1 MAKAETKTE
10 TGKTINPN
18 VNPNLTAEERQIV
31 DRVESQDTS
40 WMTIKES
47 DMEDFSLMADP
58 MELPPPA
65 KKAQDEKRYAFH
77 WAALTPS
84 RIDQLTKMAN
94 PPLRWA
100 ICTRTTFPE
109 LAPWINDA
117 YGCVTRH
124 DCALLFKPWSHHMK
138 VKEAKDALNKA
149 YEEGSG
155 IKGGKNK
162 IASRDGDVEV
172 LSGKQYKI
180 DGNDQVLADES
191 TFDGEDVG
199 EMASAG

>member
-1 MAKAETKTE
+1 
-10 TGKTINPN
+10 
-18 VNPNLTAEERQIV
+18 
-31 DRVESQDTS
+31 
-40 WMTIKES
+40 
-47 DMEDFSLMADP
+47 
-58 MELPPPA
+58 
-65 KKAQDEKRYAFH
+65 
-77 WAALTPS
+77 
-84 RIDQLTKMAN
+84 
-94 PPLRWA
+94 
-100 ICTRTTFPE
+100 
-109 LAPWINDA
+109 
-117 YGCVTRH
+117 
-124 DCALLFKPWSHHMK
+124 MK